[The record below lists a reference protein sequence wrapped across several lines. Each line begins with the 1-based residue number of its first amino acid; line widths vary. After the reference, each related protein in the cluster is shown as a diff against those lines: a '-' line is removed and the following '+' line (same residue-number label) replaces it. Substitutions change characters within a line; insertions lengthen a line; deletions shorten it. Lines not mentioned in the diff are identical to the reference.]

1 MLPRGTLHDI
11 EKLVSKAGGK
21 VEIIDMRLAPAT
33 ADLSFIGTLT
43 AHQSA
48 AVNAILV
55 HEEGVLVAPPG
66 AGKP

>member
-1 MLPRGTLHDI
+1 
-11 EKLVSKAGGK
+11 
-21 VEIIDMRLAPAT
+21 MRLAPAT